1 MRKNSYLQSG
11 WSPTGIGCLKN
22 ICYTV
27 VEMLKCDGTFYNIG
41 YPVAIVLLTIVN
53 IYLLIKKK
61 NNLGTIISSFGIIIA
76 PIYLMIIIG
85 IDQLKR
91 IQFNYSFVIGFI
103 ILLFMIFIIE
113 HKKLKYLSYLL
124 IIFALGLAYRQ
135 SNTTGNLFASDI
147 VRFKTDTI
155 LATKI
160 QNDIE
165 HKDWYDEN
173 KEYTLILLGR

>member
-1 MRKNSYLQSG
+1 
-11 WSPTGIGCLKN
+11 
-22 ICYTV
+22 
-27 VEMLKCDGTFYNIG
+27 
-41 YPVAIVLLTIVN
+41 
-53 IYLLIKKK
+53 
-61 NNLGTIISSFGIIIA
+61 
-76 PIYLMIIIG
+76 
-85 IDQLKR
+85 
-91 IQFNYSFVIGFI
+91 
-103 ILLFMIFIIE
+103 MIFIIE